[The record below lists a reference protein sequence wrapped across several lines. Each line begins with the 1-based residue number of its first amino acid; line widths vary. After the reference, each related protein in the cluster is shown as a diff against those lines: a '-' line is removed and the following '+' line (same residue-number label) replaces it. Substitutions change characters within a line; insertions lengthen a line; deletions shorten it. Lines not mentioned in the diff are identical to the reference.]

1 MKDKYDIAII
11 GAGPAGMAA
20 ATVASERGANV
31 ILLDEQTH
39 VGGQIYR
46 AITHQSIKNKSILG
60 TDYYN
65 GQSLADAFIASKAE
79 YISGATV
86 WQVSP
91 DREIGVSKNGAS
103 HLFTADQVI
112 IATGS
117 QERPFP
123 IPGWT
128 LPGVMTAGAAQVL
141 LKSSGVTFS
150 DVVFIGTGPLLFLIA
165 YQYMKAGVPIRA
177 ILETTPS
184 INLIKAIPHLTG
196 TLSNLDALIKGRS
209 WIKELRASGIEFIK
223 NVSDLKLVG
232 SDTLQAAEYFH
243 KGVWKKIKTANVFLH
258 QGVVP
263 NINLAAAS
271 GCDYEWD
278 DRQLCWNA
286 VTDEWAGTNVSGI
299 SIAGDSVG
307 IGGAKAAEYQGQIA
321 AFSALHKL
329 GVINEQQRNQNARSP
344 QKMLAKE
351 MRIRPFLDTL
361 FQPSAQFRIPQN
373 DKTLVCRCEEVTAGT
388 IREAVGHGCLGP
400 NQLKSFTRCGMGPC
414 QGRFCSLT
422 VSEII
427 AKSRGVPIANLD
439 LLRLRS
445 PVKPLLLS
453 ELANLSMSASEEV

>member
-1 MKDKYDIAII
+1 
-11 GAGPAGMAA
+11 
-20 ATVASERGANV
+20 
-31 ILLDEQTH
+31 
-39 VGGQIYR
+39 
-46 AITHQSIKNKSILG
+46 
-60 TDYYN
+60 
-65 GQSLADAFIASKAE
+65 
-79 YISGATV
+79 
-86 WQVSP
+86 
-91 DREIGVSKNGAS
+91 
-103 HLFTADQVI
+103 
-112 IATGS
+112 
-117 QERPFP
+117 
-123 IPGWT
+123 
-128 LPGVMTAGAAQVL
+128 
-141 LKSSGVTFS
+141 
-150 DVVFIGTGPLLFLIA
+150 
-165 YQYMKAGVPIRA
+165 MKAGVPIRA

-232 SDTLQAAEYFH
+232 NDTLQAAEYCH

-271 GCDYEWD
+271 GCDYEWN

>member
-1 MKDKYDIAII
+1 MKDHYEIAII

-20 ATVASERGANV
+20 ATVASELGANV
-31 ILLDEQTH
+31 ILLDEQPH

-46 AITHQSIKNKSILG
+46 AVTQQSIKNKSILG
-60 TDYYN
+60 SDYYY
-65 GQSLADAFIASKAE
+65 GQTLADAFTASKAE
-79 YISGATV
+79 HVSGATV

-91 DREIGVSKNGAS
+91 DREIGMSKNGVA

-128 LPGVMTAGAAQVL
+128 LPGVMTAGAGQVL
-141 LKSSGVTFS
+141 LKSSGITFS

-184 INLIKAIPHLTG
+184 INLLKAIPHLTG
-196 TLSNLDALIKGRS
+196 TLSNLGALLKGRR

-223 NVSDLKLVG
+223 NVGDLKLVG
-232 SDTLQAAEYFH
+232 SDTLQAVEYFQ
-243 KGVWKKIKTANVFLH
+243 KGVWNEIKTSNVFLH

-271 GCDYEWD
+271 GCDHEWD

-286 VTDEWAGTNVSGI
+286 VTDEWTGTNVSGI

-307 IGGAKAAEYQGQIA
+307 IGGAKAAEYRGQIA
-321 AFSALHKL
+321 AFSALHKS
-329 GVINEQQRNQNARSP
+329 GIINKQQLIQNARTP

-351 MRIRPFLDTL
+351 MQIRPFLDTL
-361 FQPSAQFRIPQN
+361 FQPSTQFRIPKN
-373 DKTLVCRCEEVTAGT
+373 NKTLVCRCEEVTAGT
-388 IREAVGHGCLGP
+388 IRKAVSHGCLGP

-427 AKSRGVPIANLD
+427 AQSRGVPIASLD
-439 LLRLRS
+439 ALRLRS

-453 ELANLSMSASEEV
+453 ELANLSMSASEEA